1 MIKSKLLH
9 HNRLNFMEAR
19 KILIVEDERKIADT
33 LKFGLSEIGFYVEV
47 AYDGTIGYHLFC
59 TKDFNLVILD
69 INLPGMNGYDLCK
82 AIRLKNQHIP
92 VLMLT
97 SMSTLN
103 DKIEG
108 YDSGADDYMVK
119 PFEFKELLLKIRS
132 LLKRTMNQSLPVGTI
147 LIAADLE
154 MNLDSKEVKRDDRII
169 NLTAK
174 EFQLLEYLLRNK
186 NRLVSRVDIAINVW
200 DVDFE
205 TNTNVIDVYI
215 SYLRNKVDKN
225 FEHKLIQTHVGMGYI
240 FKRSLMHVRIKI
252 TLLFTV
258 IMFLLLSLLCGY
270 IYYSSYTIRLE
281 NSKGPV
287 NQLGFNNIP

>member
-1 MIKSKLLH
+1 MER
-9 HNRLNFMEAR
+9 RL
-19 KILIVEDERKIADT
+19 LIVEDEKKIADT
-33 LKFGLSEIGFYVEV
+33 LKFGLDEIGFSVEV
-47 AYDGTIGYHLFC
+47 AYDGKLGYHLFC
-59 TKDFNLVILD
+59 AKDFDLVVLD

-82 AIRLKNQHIP
+82 AIRSQNQNIP

-97 SMSTLN
+97 SMSALN

-108 YDSGADDYMVK
+108 YESGADDYMIK
-119 PFEFKELLLKIRS
+119 PFEFKELLLKIRA
-132 LLKRTMNQSLPVGTI
+132 LLKRTMNQSLPVGNV
-147 LIAADLE
+147 LKAADLE
-154 MNLDSKEVKRDDRII
+154 MNLDSKEVKRNDRTI

-215 SYLRNKVDKN
+215 SYLRNKVDKH

-240 FKRSLMHVRIKI
+240 LKDH
-252 TLLFTV
+252 
-258 IMFLLLSLLCGY
+258 
-270 IYYSSYTIRLE
+270 
-281 NSKGPV
+281 
-287 NQLGFNNIP
+287 